1 MKRLISI
8 LLLVLC
14 VAVFAGCQCEHTW
27 VEASCETPKTCSQCQ
42 ETDGA
47 PLGHTWRPATCE
59 APKTC
64 EVCGLEQGEA
74 AGHTWVE
81 ATCTAPKHC
90 LDCGLTEGAML
101 EHEWQK
107 ATTEKPKTCSVCGS
121 TEGDRIVTDPRFTTA
136 ANQAVFGSWETEM
149 TMTGE
154 ELEMAE
160 YVKEVPFIAT
170 LHFGEAGDL
179 ALSLRFQDLDA
190 FLAELNTNTVE
201 LMYQQFADLD
211 MSREEADEV
220 FEDTY
225 GMTVAEYAESIW
237 AMVNWD
243 NLSDVYAANYVYYI
257 EGDRI
262 YLADSWDSEF
272 VFSTFTLEG
281 DNMTIVDS
289 EINGGTVLELTRV
302 PQAEE

>member
-14 VAVFAGCQCEHTW
+14 VAVFAGCQCQHEW
-27 VEASCETPKTCSQCQ
+27 VEASCETPKTCNLCQ
-42 ETDGA
+42 QTDGA
-47 PLGHTWRPATCE
+47 PLGHTWRSATCT

-74 AGHTWVE
+74 VGHGWVE

-90 LDCGLTEGAML
+90 VDCELIEGDPL

-107 ATTEKPKTCSVCGS
+107 ATTEKPKTCAVCGS
-121 TEGDRIVTDPRFTTA
+121 TEGDRIVTDARFTTA
-136 ANQAVFGSWETEM
+136 ANQSVFGTWEAEM

-160 YVKEVPFIAT
+160 YVQEVPFIAT

-179 ALSLRFQDLDA
+179 ALSLRFKDLDA

-201 LMYQQFADLD
+201 LMYRQFADLD

-220 FEDTY
+220 FESTY

-243 NLSDVYAANYVYYI
+243 NLSDVYDTTYVYYI

-262 YLADSWDSEF
+262 YLSDSWDGEF
-272 VFSTFTLEG
+272 VFSDFTLDG
-281 DNMTIVDS
+281 DKMTIVDS
-289 EINGGTVLELTRV
+289 EINDGTVLELTRV